1 MASALLLSREDRASH
16 VLKLCECAA
25 RNLEPDLTNVDDA
38 SMILMKGAYETLCSK
53 IQYLLPRASAAWK
66 PEFEKALAS
75 CHSIRVETIE
85 VSRKEALRKVPGVCM
100 ACGRT
105 EQNCRYSIDMAGT
118 YNSKEWLQNPL
129 HVVHEYAKFLEEYE
143 SVHAKGFVSEC
154 KRSNKLPSV
163 DKGCFVVGETC
174 LRKAKLRYSL
184 QTLLLEFCYLS
195 ERDLEDMSDKSTE
208 FQPDTMYTTGEERC
222 SEFVE
227 TQDRIELAVADE
239 RRPPPDIAID
249 HDFWD
254 IIDECRDAVSGGDE
268 DLFNAIIRERAHET
282 LSRAESVC
290 RKRKER
296 YEKDETVAC
305 SDDDEEESDDG
316 EQHVRYSRNR
326 RGVINCIIDSD
337 DEEEGT
343 DERQVSRASS
353 SMVLRRRSG
362 AHASSEVAG
371 SSLLTER
378 SHVSSHEA
386 DERFDRAVSAYQEED
401 EPAEGSSAA
410 NNPAPRGRS
419 VPTSISGIVGMRRA
433 TGALPSRTDALVQLM
448 ELQVRL
454 AKADKHSD
462 AAVCTIAILTLQE
475 LIQRVKD
482 LQHTAGI

>member
-1 MASALLLSREDRASH
+1 M
-16 VLKLCECAA
+16 LKLCECAA
-25 RNLEPDLTNVDDA
+25 RNLEPDLTNVEDA
-38 SMILMKGAYETLCSK
+38 SMILMKGAYERLCSK

-66 PEFEKALAS
+66 PEFEKALDS

-85 VSRKEALRKVPGVCM
+85 VSRKDTLRKVPGVCM

-118 YNSKEWLQNPL
+118 HNSNEWLQNPL
-129 HVVHEYAKFLEEYE
+129 NVVHEYAKFLEEYD
-143 SVHAKGFVSEC
+143 SVHAKGFVSAC
-154 KRSNKLPSV
+154 KRSKKLPSV

-184 QTLLLEFCYLS
+184 QTLLLESCYAS
-195 ERDLEDMSDKSTE
+195 ERDLEEMSGESTE
-208 FQPDTMYTTGEERC
+208 FRPDTMYTTGDERC
-222 SEFVE
+222 TDFVD

-239 RRPPPDIAID
+239 RRPVPEIATD

-254 IIDECRDAVSGGDE
+254 IIDECRNAVSGGDQ
-268 DLFNAIIRERAHET
+268 DCFNAIIRERAHET

-290 RKRKER
+290 RKRKQR
-296 YEKDETVAC
+296 YEKEASVTC
-305 SDDDEEESDDG
+305 SEDDEEESDDG
-316 EQHVRYSRNR
+316 DQHVRYRNNR
-326 RGVINCIIDSD
+326 RGVRTCIIESD
-337 DEEEGT
+337 NEEEETG
-343 DERQVSRASS
+343 ERRVGRALS
-353 SMVLRRRSG
+353 SMVLRRRGG
-362 AHASSEVAG
+362 AHASSEAAG

-378 SHVSSHEA
+378 SHVSAHEA
-386 DERFDRAVSAYQEED
+386 SEPVDRGGPADHEED
-401 EPAEGSSAA
+401 DPAADSPAI

-419 VPTSISGIVGMRRA
+419 VPPSISGIVGMRRA

-462 AAVCTIAILTLQE
+462 AAVCTNAILTLQE

-482 LQHTAGI
+482 LQHTSGI